1 MVTMDDGA
9 PGAGLR
15 HGEAQRS
22 ESTCHDRRAV
32 LRRCRPGLAG
42 GFDYDGLRAQALA
55 ASGFAAIEF
64 GSVAAH
70 ALPGGGEAMAT
81 LVARLAALRREV
93 AVLPLIGI
101 GIGNRP
107 GGTGAQLAED
117 WRTGLAV
124 AAPVAD
130 YVSFNL
136 SARERRHL
144 LDVAVLAQLER
155 AFAAVLACADCGDG
169 VRPAVAVKLP
179 LGPVGAP
186 LPGAALAAV
195 AAGVDG
201 LIAVM
206 PDDPGRFERL
216 ARLAEQVG
224 DAAAI
229 VAVGGIRDGADVAA
243 ALAAGACGVQ
253 VHRVFAEHGAQC
265 LPALR
270 AGFRPTAEPHAGASG
285 RLATHSGGGCGK
297 CGAS

>member
-1 MVTMDDGA
+1 MATTYDSA
-9 PGAGLR
+9 AGAGPWR
-15 HGEAQRS
+15 IAAQCRQRS
-22 ESTCHDRRAV
+22 GDERRAV
-32 LRRCRPGLAG
+32 LQRCRPGLAG
-42 GFDYDGLRAQALA
+42 GFDYDGRRAQELA

-70 ALPGGGEAMAT
+70 ARPGGGAAMAA
-81 LVARLAALRREV
+81 LAMRLAALRHEM
-93 AVLPLIGI
+93 AVRPAIGI

-107 GGTGAQLAED
+107 GGTAAQLADD

-144 LDVAVLAQLER
+144 LEAAALPQLER
-155 AFAAVLACADCGDG
+155 AFAAVVACADCGDG

-179 LGPVGAP
+179 LGPVGTP

-206 PDDPGRFERL
+206 PDHPGRFERL
-216 ARLAEQVG
+216 ARLAERVG

-243 ALAAGACGVQ
+243 ALAAGACGIQ
-253 VHRVFAEHGAQC
+253 VHRVFAEHGAVC
-265 LPALR
+265 LPALQS
-270 AGFRPTAEPHAGASG
+270 GFRPAADAYASKSARQTTPAG
-285 RLATHSGGGCGK
+285 GK
-297 CGAS
+297 CASS

>member
-1 MVTMDDGA
+1 MATTDDSVRAMASWGGGGEVERSKRA
-9 PGAGLR
+9 PR
-15 HGEAQRS
+15 
-22 ESTCHDRRAV
+22 DRRAV
-32 LRRCRPGLAG
+32 LHRCRPGLAG
-42 GFDYDGLRAQALA
+42 GFDYDGRRARALA

-70 ALPGGGEAMAT
+70 ALPGGGEAIAT
-81 LVARLAALRREV
+81 LATRLAALRRKV
-93 AVLPLIGI
+93 AVLPAIGI

-107 GGTGAQLAED
+107 GGTGAQLTDD

-144 LDVAVLAQLER
+144 LDVAALPQLER
-155 AFAAVLACADCGDG
+155 AFAALVACADCGDG

-224 DAAAI
+224 TAAAI
-229 VAVGGIRDGADVAA
+229 VAVGGIRTAADVAA
-243 ALAAGACGVQ
+243 ALAAGACGIQ
-253 VHRVFAEHGAQC
+253 VHRVFAERGTAC
-265 LPALR
+265 LPGLR
-270 AGFRPTAEPHAGASG
+270 AGFGGVRCADAAETA
-285 RLATHSGGGCGK
+285 
-297 CGAS
+297 

>member
-1 MVTMDDGA
+1 MVTTNDGA
-9 PGAGLR
+9 SGAGPR
-15 HGEAQRS
+15 HGAVQSGERGY
-22 ESTCHDRRAV
+22 HDRRAV

-42 GFDYDGLRAQALA
+42 GFDYDGLRAQELA

-70 ALPGGGEAMAT
+70 ALPGGGEAIAT
-81 LVARLAALRREV
+81 LAMRLAALRREV
-93 AVLPLIGI
+93 AALPAIGI

-107 GGTGAQLAED
+107 GGSAEQLADD

-144 LDVAVLAQLER
+144 LDAAALPQLER
-155 AFAAVLACADCGDG
+155 AFAAVVACADCGDG

-216 ARLAEQVG
+216 ARFAEQVG

-229 VAVGGIRDGADVAA
+229 VAVGGIRDGADVAV

-253 VHRVFAEHGAQC
+253 VHRAFAEHGAQC
-265 LPALR
+265 LLALR
-270 AGFRPTAEPHAGASG
+270 ASFRPTAEPHAGASG
-285 RLATHSGGGCGK
+285 RLATHYGGGCGK

>member
-1 MVTMDDGA
+1 MTMTDDGA
-9 PGAGLR
+9 PVAKRERGQ
-15 HGEAQRS
+15 AQRG
-22 ESTCHDRRAV
+22 ECARHDRRAV
-32 LRRCRPGLAG
+32 LHRCRPGLAG
-42 GFDYDGLRAQALA
+42 GFDYDGRRAQELA

-70 ALPGGGEAMAT
+70 ALPGGGAAMAV
-81 LVARLAALRREV
+81 LAMRLTALRREM
-93 AVLPLIGI
+93 AVRPAIGI

-107 GGTGAQLAED
+107 GGTAVQLGDD
-117 WRTGLAV
+117 WLTGLAV

-144 LDVAVLAQLER
+144 LDAAALPQLER
-155 AFAAVLACADCGDG
+155 AFAAVVACAGRDDG
-169 VRPAVAVKLP
+169 VRPAVVVKLP

-206 PDDPGRFERL
+206 PDDPRRFERL
-216 ARLAEQVG
+216 ARLAGEIG

-229 VAVGGIRDGADVAA
+229 VAVGGIRDRTDVAA

-253 VHRVFAEHGAQC
+253 VHRAFAEHGVLC

-270 AGFRPTAEPHAGASG
+270 SGFRPVTDTHAGESG
-285 RLATHSGGGCGK
+285 RIATHFCGDRDE
-297 CGAS
+297 CGVS